1 MLIAK
6 ASKSLK
12 NKPAGTLQIYR
23 NKNSYQYYYRSTP
36 NVKNGTYISKK
47 RMPFIR
53 ALAQK
58 SYDQKFLTAAET
70 LRKDILAFPDQYCSP
85 HGMHAFYQFLASVYE
100 NLTPARQELVT
111 PYVLPDEMFI
121 QSWLAVEYVGNPFKP
136 DDPELYTNRRE
147 RVRSKSEKMIADKL
161 LDLQIPYRYEYPIH
175 IRRLGTVHPDF
186 MILDILTREN
196 VMFEHFGRMHE
207 ARYVNKTLTKL
218 EAYEED
224 GWHLGDSFLFTMES
238 SDHIINMAHFEKI
251 IRRRFPYI
259 SS

>member
-6 ASKSLK
+6 ANKSLK
-12 NKPAGTLQIYR
+12 NKPAGTLQVYR
-23 NKNSYQYYYRSTP
+23 NKSSYQYYYRSTP

-70 LRKDILAFPDQYCSP
+70 LRKDILAFPDRYCIP
-85 HGMHAFYQFLASVYE
+85 QGMHAFYQLLAAVYE

-111 PYVLPDEMFI
+111 PYVLPDDMFI
-121 QSWLAVEYVGNPFKP
+121 QSWLAVEYVGKPFDP
-136 DDPELYTNRRE
+136 DDPELYTNRGE

-161 LDLQIPYRYEYPIH
+161 LDLQIPYRYEYPIY

-186 MILDILTREN
+186 MMLDILTREN

-224 GWHLGDSFLFTMES
+224 GWHLGDNFLFTMES
-238 SDHIINMAHFEKI
+238 SDHIINLTHFEKM